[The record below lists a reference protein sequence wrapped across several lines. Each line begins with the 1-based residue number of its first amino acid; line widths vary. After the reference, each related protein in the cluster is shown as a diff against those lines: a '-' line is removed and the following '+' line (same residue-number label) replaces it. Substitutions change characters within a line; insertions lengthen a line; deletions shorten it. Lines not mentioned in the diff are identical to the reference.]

1 MTNEQIKFILKNI
14 GNYDVNKLIPLTE
27 VSTIVME
34 GNMNIYPDPFTRF
47 IFRDEKNIGLIE
59 ANRGYV
65 GSDGVFVQTHKLPT
79 FVVPFDQF
87 EAFQLVSPTRRTAPY
102 ITGQSM

>member
-1 MTNEQIKFILKNI
+1 MTNKQIQFILKNI

-59 ANRGYV
+59 AYRGYV
-65 GSDGVFVQTHKLPT
+65 GSDGFPISRSYQTYCSVQNWSEY
-79 FVVPFDQF
+79 VEED
-87 EAFQLVSPTRRTAPY
+87 
-102 ITGQSM
+102 IG

>member
-1 MTNEQIKFILKNI
+1 MTNKQIKFILKNI

-59 ANRGYV
+59 AYRGYV
-65 GSDGVFVQTHKLPT
+65 GSDGVFVQTHNLPT
-79 FVVPFDQF
+79 FVVPFDQV
-87 EAFQLVSPTRRTAPY
+87 EVFQLVGPTRRTAPY
-102 ITGQSM
+102 RTGQSM